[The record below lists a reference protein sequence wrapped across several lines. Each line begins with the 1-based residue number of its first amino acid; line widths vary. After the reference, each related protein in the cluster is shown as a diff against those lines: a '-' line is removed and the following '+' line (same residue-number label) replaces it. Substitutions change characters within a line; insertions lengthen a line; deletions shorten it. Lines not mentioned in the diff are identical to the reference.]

1 MFFFRL
7 KMSAM
12 VDAISM
18 VCMFVASSIAL
29 EYGDSIFGAVF
40 IVFAALFIELS
51 LSMAR
56 AIELQDTF
64 RLWKMRKEES
74 ETLRKEVN
82 RLNKIV
88 RRQSLARCHPSS
100 SRKSKG

>member
-1 MFFFRL
+1 MFFKL
-7 KMSAM
+7 KMSTM

-18 VCMFVASSIAL
+18 VCMLVASSIAL
-29 EYGDSIFGAVF
+29 ECGDSLFGAVF
-40 IVFAALFIELS
+40 IVFVALFIELG

-56 AIELQDTF
+56 AIELESTF
-64 RLWKMRKEES
+64 QLWKMRKEEA

-88 RRQSLARCHPSS
+88 RRQSLARRHPSS

>member
-1 MFFFRL
+1 MFLRM
-7 KMSAM
+7 KMSPV
-12 VDAISM
+12 VDAVIM
-18 VCMFVASSIAL
+18 VCMFVANRIAL
-29 EYGDSIFGAVF
+29 AYGSSLFGAVL
-40 IVFAALFIELS
+40 IVFVALFIELG

-56 AIELQDTF
+56 AIELEVTF
-64 RLWKMRKEES
+64 RLWKMRKEEA

-88 RRQSLARCHPSS
+88 RRQSLARRHPSS